1 MHDKSDMELLQ
12 DYIHRHSEEAFAT
25 IVRRHINLV
34 CSAALR
40 ITRDRDL
47 ADDVTQAVFIILTRK
62 ARALSPKTILPAW
75 LYRTARF
82 AAADALKAKHRRQ
95 RREQEAIM
103 INTESDSDSTW
114 EDVAPFLDT
123 AMAWLAEKDRNAIL
137 LRYFENRSLAD
148 VGRALGIT
156 ENTAQK

>member
-12 DYIHRHSEEAFAT
+12 DYVQRHSEQAFET

-34 CSAALR
+34 CSTALR
-40 ITRDRDL
+40 ITRDRDM

-103 INTESDSDSTW
+103 IDTGSDSGW

-123 AMAWLAEKDRNAIL
+123 AMAGLGEKDRNAIL
-137 LRYFENRSLAD
+137 LRYF
-148 VGRALGIT
+148 
-156 ENTAQK
+156 